1 MQARNYY
8 LVEIGHDN
16 AETLVLLSDQVL
28 YRDKHIK
35 FNETSS
41 AGFLSTVWYPTP
53 RETLG
58 ITSTEM
64 PFIPSPPVRTAIVTR
79 VAHGAPVIQFLY
91 LFTM

>member
-16 AETLVLLSDQVL
+16 AETLVLLSDRVL

-41 AGFLSTVWYPTP
+41 ADFLSTV
-53 RETLG
+53 
-58 ITSTEM
+58 
-64 PFIPSPPVRTAIVTR
+64 
-79 VAHGAPVIQFLY
+79 
-91 LFTM
+91 